1 LLRHSVLILNDVKL
15 IRVGLASL
23 LQESPLMLVGEA
35 ETVDQAR
42 EILQT
47 QPIDLLL
54 MESRL
59 GGLDALQALH
69 EFKLDYPYLPI
80 LIFSAHDFPT
90 VLAKSNH
97 YGASGFLRLT
107 ADRDTIITTCLKA
120 IRRENLWS
128 SDDMRRL
135 GTSYLLQSSD
145 VEHDVP
151 LTRREVQ
158 VLRLLCKGHSNKEI
172 AIRLEISYETVK
184 EHVQNILRKLK
195 VGDRTQAAIWATRI
209 GLFYD

>member
-1 LLRHSVLILNDVKL
+1 M
-15 IRVGLASL
+15 GLASF
-23 LQESPLMLVGEA
+23 LQDSPLMLVGEA
-35 ETVDQAR
+35 ETVDQTR

-47 QPIDLLL
+47 QPVDLLL

-59 GGLDALQALH
+59 GGADSLHALH
-69 EFKLDYPYLPI
+69 EFKLNYPYLPI
-80 LIFSAHDFPT
+80 LVFSAHDFPT

-97 YGASGFLRLT
+97 YGAAGFLRMT
-107 ADRDTIITTCLKA
+107 ADRNTIIATCLQA
-120 IRRENLWS
+120 IRQENLWTS
-128 SDDMRRL
+128 EDMRRL

-158 VLRLLCKGHSNKEI
+158 VLRLLCKGNSNKEI
-172 AIRLEISYETVK
+172 AGKLEISYETVK
-184 EHVQNILRKLK
+184 EHIRNILRKLK